1 MRRKYKSR
9 APAHLTR
16 VPPPAMALPKIPSD
30 AKLHDDYTMASDA
43 EEYVSVVDTYE
54 VENVYEKVNQVEAT
68 SFN

>member
-1 MRRKYKSR
+1 MKKKYKSGTSAR
-9 APAHLTR
+9 LAR
-16 VPPPAMALPKIPSD
+16 VPPPAMALPKIPPD
-30 AKLHDDYTMASDA
+30 AKLVDDYNMATDI